1 MLENKH
7 KGMGGKLKMF
17 FGSIEYFEKEITR
30 FAKKERSVHL
40 SREQVMEIY
49 SEMKDE
55 LMNDFICDERI
66 KKECIHNLNLA
77 SQRFLHKYQ
86 AV

>member
-1 MLENKH
+1 
-7 KGMGGKLKMF
+7 MF
-17 FGSIEYFEKEITR
+17 FGSIEYFEREMMS
-30 FAKKERSVHL
+30 FAKRRSNNRL
-40 SREQVMEIY
+40 ASEQAMEIY
-49 SEMKDE
+49 SELKDE

-66 KKECIHNLNLA
+66 KKECLHNLNLA

>member
-1 MLENKH
+1 
-7 KGMGGKLKMF
+7 MF
-17 FGSIEYFEKEITR
+17 FGSIEYFEKEMMN
-30 FAKKERSVHL
+30 FAKRRSYIYL
-40 SREQVMEIY
+40 AREQVMEIY
-49 SEMKDE
+49 SELKDE

-66 KKECIHNLNLA
+66 KKECLHNLNLA

>member
-1 MLENKH
+1 MKTKH
-7 KGMGGKLKMF
+7 KGMGGKLKVL
-17 FGSIEYFEKEITR
+17 FGSIEYFEKEIMS
-30 FAKKERSVHL
+30 FAKKKSSINL
-40 SREQVMEIY
+40 AREQVMEIY

-55 LMNDFICDERI
+55 LMNDFICDEHI
-66 KKECIHNLNLA
+66 KKECLHNLNLA